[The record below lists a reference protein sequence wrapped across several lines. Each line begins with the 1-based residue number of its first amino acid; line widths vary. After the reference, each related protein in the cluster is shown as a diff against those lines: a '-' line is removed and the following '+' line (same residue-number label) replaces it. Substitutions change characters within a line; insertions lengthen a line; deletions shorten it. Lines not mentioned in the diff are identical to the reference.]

1 MGNYRGL
8 GEMARVMATG
18 VFDLLHMGHLYYL
31 EEARKLGDELIVI
44 VASDETVKKR
54 KHMPIMPQEVRRK
67 LVEALKPV
75 DKALVGYSG
84 DPLTIVGEIN
94 PDIIALGYD
103 QEMKGLEDE
112 LKKRGLKAKVVRCN
126 KYEEYDLNG
135 TRKIIQKIEEKI
147 EKKELYKGGE

>member
-1 MGNYRGL
+1 
-8 GEMARVMATG
+8 MARVMATG

-31 EEARKLGDELIVI
+31 KEARKLGDELIVI

-67 LVEALKPV
+67 LVEALKSV
-75 DKALVGYSG
+75 DKAVVGYSG

-103 QEMKGLEDE
+103 QEMKELEDE
-112 LKKRGLKAKVVRCN
+112 LKRRGLKAKVVRCN
-126 KYEEYDLNG
+126 KYKEYDLNG